1 MSQPFVVSG
10 EVIAY
15 RLFDI
20 AYAVDLDRAEAIVAR
35 RPAADRARKRLSATP
50 PKAVAYDVP
59 PLVLT
64 LDPVPLS
71 IRGGTTAATV
81 TARLYDFGVLSLA
94 LGVPARD
101 LGWTEFSE
109 LLNAFNA
116 MVGPS
121 SDEPVWSRLVGE
133 IRDELAEALVRPTVS
148 AVEEDYIV
156 ALVRSFDR
164 PMTATEIQERL
175 DLVPLLSGE
184 TRPLSKGARQE
195 LLRNRFSYYTDDIV
209 VLTWD
214 RAFLYEPRSDSDV
227 LDVLEVANAQL
238 LEMRYYDEL
247 LDDEL
252 PRMYGHVQTTQR
264 AGGLLS
270 SRRFAQLARRLYT
283 LVAEVT
289 ELTEKVDNALQV
301 TEDVYLARVYAAA
314 LDVFRVGS
322 VSIAVDRKL
331 AIIRDTY
338 TALYD
343 EVSSGRTTVL
353 EIAIVVLI
361 VVEIVIALWH

>member
-1 MSQPFVVSG
+1 MAQPFVISG

-20 AYAVDLDRAEAIVAR
+20 AYAVDLDRAETILAR
-35 RPAADRARKRLSATP
+35 RPGADRARKRLSATP
-50 PKAVAYDVP
+50 PKAVAYQVP

-64 LDPVPLS
+64 LDAVPLS
-71 IRGGTTAATV
+71 ICGGTTAATA
-81 TARLYDFGVLSLA
+81 TARLYDFGIVSLA
-94 LGVPARD
+94 LTVPARD
-101 LGWTEFSE
+101 SGWPEFIE

-116 MVGPS
+116 LVGPS
-121 SDEPVWSRLVGE
+121 SDERIWSRLAGE
-133 IRDELAEALVRPTVS
+133 IRDELAEALVRPTVA
-148 AVEEDYIV
+148 AVEEDYLV
-156 ALVRSFDR
+156 ALVRSFDQ

-184 TRPLSKGARQE
+184 TRPLSEGARQE
-195 LLRNRFSYYTDDIV
+195 LLRNRFSYYTDDLV

-214 RAFLYEPRSDSDV
+214 RAFLYEPRSESDV

-252 PRMYGHVQTTQR
+252 PRMYEHVQTTQR
-264 AGGLLS
+264 AGWLLS

-314 LDVFRVGS
+314 LDCSASGWWASRWTASLRSS
-322 VSIAVDRKL
+322 VTPTRRSTTRCPADAQPFWKSPL
-331 AIIRDTY
+331 
-338 TALYD
+338 
-343 EVSSGRTTVL
+343 SS
-353 EIAIVVLI
+353 
-361 VVEIVIALWH
+361 